1 MQKEEDTS
9 TLSVAIRVRPLNER
23 EKSGGQRFVWKIQD
37 NSIEQTWK
45 NSNSKRKQLATYAF
59 DRMFGPESKNEE
71 VYDKV
76 VKNIVTRAMEGYHCS
91 VFAYGQTSCGKTHT
105 IHGTKHS
112 KGGVVQM
119 AVRDMFSYIRNCP
132 SREFLLRVSYME
144 IYNES
149 VNDLLVPSST
159 NLHVFEHRK
168 KGVMIKGLL
177 EEVVTSPERIQELL
191 RIGGDHR
198 KISSTR
204 YNERSSR
211 SHTLLRIVI
220 ESKSKTSSS
229 KGPVRVSTLSL
240 IDLAGSESLRISG
253 AEGSV
258 RKEGGYINKS
268 LLTLSM
274 VIRALSSKNKHQ
286 IHIPYRQS
294 KLTRILQP
302 SLSGN
307 AQVGVICCVTPGSNH
322 VMETINTL
330 DFAARAKTIESHAK
344 VNEVVDEHAL
354 LKRYRQEI
362 EDLKLEL
369 AKVKE
374 AKDLDLLDG
383 RRSSGDFSS
392 IASSPDAAEEEM
404 REIEDMISRLNH
416 VILSANTMNSSSSS
430 SLISSSQKKPQR
442 KSKSPRFRRRSGSF
456 NSLDIDMI
464 DGCAVVQL
472 PSLPEI
478 DNEED
483 DDGDGDTQQ
492 QQQQQDSSPSKA
504 TMDELERVKQKLAS
518 LYEKKSTS
526 VSRQL
531 FKNNRH
537 RRRNRSSSRTEEVKT
552 LKAELSNQE
561 LVQSVHLADSAFLQ
575 KEIKVRDEMI
585 QEMMLVMDAME
596 KRVSAVEALNKKL
609 TRERDEAL
617 GLKVGVTTTT
627 SDDGTTTS
635 EMEKKGEFDDIVCF

>member
-1 MQKEEDTS
+1 MKSEEEVKS

-23 EKSGGQRFVWKIQD
+23 EKSNGQSFVWKIRD
-37 NSIEQTWK
+37 NTIEQTWQK
-45 NSNSKRKQLATYAF
+45 SNSKRKLATYDF
-59 DRMFGPESKNEE
+59 DRVFGPTTKNDE

-76 VKNIVTRAMEGYHCS
+76 VKDIVKKAMEGYHCS

-105 IHGTKHS
+105 IHGTKS
-112 KGGVVQM
+112 SRGGVVQM
-119 AVRDMFSYIRNCP
+119 AVRDMFSYIRGCP

-144 IYNES
+144 IYNEK

-191 RIGGDHR
+191 RIGGEQR
-198 KISSTR
+198 KFASTK

-220 ESKSKTSSS
+220 ESKSTSEN

-240 IDLAGSESLRISG
+240 TDLAGSESLRISG
-253 AEGSV
+253 AEGST
-258 RKEGGYINKS
+258 RKEGAYINKS

-274 VIRALSSKNKHQ
+274 VIRALSNKNKNAI

-307 AQVGVICCVTPGSNH
+307 AQVGVICCVTPGSSH

-330 DFAARAKTIESHAK
+330 DFAARAKTIESTLK
-344 VNEVVDEHAL
+344 VNEVIDEHAL

-362 EDLKLEL
+362 EELKLEL
-369 AKVKE
+369 AKVKDV
-374 AKDLDLLDG
+374 KDMDLLG
-383 RRSSGDFSS
+383 LSSN
-392 IASSPDAAEEEM
+392 ASSPSVEGAEEEM

-416 VILSANTMNSSSSS
+416 VILSANSMTPTATSSSS
-430 SLISSSQKKPQR
+430 SLLGGTTR
-442 KSKSPRFRRRSGSF
+442 KRKKSPRFRRRSGSF
-456 NSLDIDMI
+456 NSVDVDMI
-464 DGCAVVQL
+464 DCCVNDDDDDNDDVVDRP
-472 PSLPEI
+472 PSHLLTLPEGKQL
-478 DNEED
+478 EE
-483 DDGDGDTQQ
+483 T
-492 QQQQQDSSPSKA
+492 SPSKA

-526 VSRQL
+526 ASRRQL
-531 FKNNRH
+531 FSNT
-537 RRRNRSSSRTEEVKT
+537 RSKRERSNSKEVKS
-552 LKAELSNQE
+552 LKAELSNRE
-561 LVQSVHLADSAFLQ
+561 LVTSVHLADSAFLQ
-575 KEIKVRDEMI
+575 KQIKERDEMI

-596 KRVSAVEALNKKL
+596 KRVNSITK
-609 TRERDEAL
+609 ERDEAL
-617 GLKVGVTTTT
+617 REL
-627 SDDGTTTS
+627 SRCRDDVKKKQVAV
-635 EMEKKGEFDDIVCF
+635 EKKKEKVVVVEKKNDDEGEFDDIVCF